1 VSGQDE
7 LEAIFGPSIPY
18 VLELE
23 KIFFGKEQIFERH
36 DKHKKEK
43 EIENPGDH
51 IEMNL
56 KSDRDPRMIKKKGT
70 SRKIR
75 KNTTSLVKDYKDD
88 FVQDEFKSCGKDVIQ
103 HIIPIKKYAKPFREK
118 IRKLKYKIFP
128 MAQRKLHQ
136 MRFRE
141 HLIRWLSWIKVRRK
155 AFSQN
160 LRDQGK
166 IRKVFNNSSQPVGR
180 QKVKSASERA
190 TP

>member
-56 KSDRDPRMIKKKGT
+56 KSD
-70 SRKIR
+70 
-75 KNTTSLVKDYKDD
+75 
-88 FVQDEFKSCGKDVIQ
+88 
-103 HIIPIKKYAKPFREK
+103 
-118 IRKLKYKIFP
+118 
-128 MAQRKLHQ
+128 
-136 MRFRE
+136 
-141 HLIRWLSWIKVRRK
+141 
-155 AFSQN
+155 
-160 LRDQGK
+160 
-166 IRKVFNNSSQPVGR
+166 
-180 QKVKSASERA
+180 
-190 TP
+190 